1 VKAAAIVVAMLIV
14 LAGPAKAGHHRGVG
28 AQPASVASGF
38 SRTLDLTA
46 IDRSRIV
53 SAADRYL
60 TRPPQTI
67 MAFPAPRSAGGAHD
81 FFSEGDYW
89 WPDPSRPDGPYVRRD
104 GVSNPGN
111 FTAHRSAMIRLSVE
125 VPALTAAWIITR
137 DARYARHARSHLHAW
152 FVDAATRMN
161 PNLEYAQAIHGI
173 ATGRGTG
180 IIDTIHL
187 VEVARAAQLLH
198 RQQALSDTDFRAIA
212 AWFTDYTRW
221 MTTHAYGI
229 EEREAKNNH
238 GTCWVAQVAAFA
250 SLTGNREQLE
260 MCRTRFKTVLLPT
273 QMAADGSFPLELGR
287 TKPYGYSLFNLDAM
301 AAVCQILSTPADNLW
316 TFDLP
321 DGRGMRRALA
331 FMAPFIRDKRQWP
344 HPRDVQYDDE
354 WPMRHPSLLFGGL
367 ALDRPDYVAL
377 WKTLKPD
384 SDVDEVVRNF
394 FIRQPILWVD
404 AAAEPAPQEPQPP
417 RPPVQ
422 LQSPN
427 GLLHVVLQPDRDR
440 LTYSISMGR
449 DAVVEQ
455 SPLGIIVDGRDLA
468 DGVELGRVDTYQV
481 DDRYPWL
488 GVHNPAIRKCRGTR
502 VGLTHTATR
511 TAWSVEM
518 RACDDGAAFR
528 YIVPGDDDAKRT
540 PDEATT
546 FRLPAGT
553 TVWSHDFEG
562 HYEGLYVR
570 RDVAD
575 VPAREWVAAPLT
587 AKLPDGR
594 GYASITESA
603 VFGYAGM
610 ALRADGHRGFAARL
624 GHEEPVSYPYFLR
637 YTPEDMARL
646 GVAAP
651 IAGTITTPWR
661 VVIAGRTLNALV
673 NADIV
678 HNLAPAPD
686 PKLFPEGAE
695 ASWVRPGRAVW
706 RYLDGGENTFEG
718 IKQFSTLA
726 AQLGFEYHVV
736 EGIWRQWTDD
746 QMRELIS
753 HAKQQHVGI
762 WLWKDSR
769 TLTTVDEQRAFFD
782 KCRDLG
788 VVGAKIDFFDH
799 EAKEMIDRYQ
809 SILREAA
816 ARRVMVNFHGANKPA
831 GEARTW
837 PNELTR
843 EGVYGFE
850 HRGGSE
856 WARHNTTLPFTRYLA
871 GPGDYTPLV
880 LGDRRKE
887 TSWAHQIATAAVF
900 TSPLLVFGG
909 HPQSLLDNPAA
920 DLIKS
925 LPSVWDETI
934 VLPGSDIGEL
944 AAFARR
950 RRDTWFVAVLNGP
963 SARTLQIDLGFLGP
977 GRYDAL
983 LVRDERDNPA
993 AVRVERTMT
1002 TKRGSL
1008 AIDLRAGGGFVGRFT
1023 VSR

>member
-1 VKAAAIVVAMLIV
+1 VKAAALLIAC
-14 LAGPAKAGHHRGVG
+14 LASVF
-28 AQPASVASGF
+28 ASVADVP
-38 SRTLDLTA
+38 DLTA
-46 IDRSRIV
+46 IERSRV
-53 SAADRYL
+53 VAAADRYL

-67 MAFPAPRSAGGAHD
+67 TAFPAVRSAGGAHD

-89 WPDPSRPDGPYVRRD
+89 WPDPAHPNGAYIRRD
-104 GVSNPGN
+104 GESNPDN
-111 FTAHRSAMIRLSVE
+111 FAAHRRAMIRLSVE
-125 VPALTAAWIITR
+125 VPALTAAWIITG
-137 DARYARHARSHLHAW
+137 DARYAAHARNHLRAW
-152 FVDAATRMN
+152 FVDPSTRMN
-161 PNLEYAQAIHGI
+161 PSLEYAQAIHGV

-187 VEVARAAQLLH
+187 VEVAIAVDLLH
-198 RQQALSDTDFRAIA
+198 RRKAMSDADFQPIA
-212 AWFTDYTRW
+212 AWFADYTRW
-221 MTTHAYGI
+221 MTTHPYGI

-238 GTCWVAQVAAFA
+238 GTCWVAQVASFA
-250 SLTGNREQLE
+250 ALTGDRQQLE

-273 QMAADGSFPLELGR
+273 QMAADGSFPLEIAR

-301 AAVCQILSTPADNLW
+301 ATVCQILSTPSDNLW

-321 DGRGMRRALA
+321 DGRGMRRAMA

-354 WPMRHPSLLFGGL
+354 WPMRQPSLLFAGL
-367 ALDRPDYVAL
+367 ALDRPEYLAL
-377 WKTLKPD
+377 WRTLKAD
-384 SDVDEVVRNF
+384 SDVEEVVRNF
-394 FIRQPILWVD
+394 FIRQPLLWVD
-404 AAAEPAPQEPQPP
+404 TPQATPPAPQ
-417 RPPVQ
+417 RRAVQ

-427 GLLHVVLQPDRDR
+427 GLLHFALELDRDR
-440 LTYSISMGR
+440 LMYSITMGR
-449 DAVVEQ
+449 DVVVER
-455 SPLGIIVDGRDLA
+455 SSLGIVVDGRNLA
-468 DGVELGRVDTYQV
+468 DGVEIGRVDNYQL

-511 TAWSVEM
+511 TAWSVEA
-518 RACDDGAAFR
+518 RACDDGVAFR
-528 YIVPGDDDAKRT
+528 YIVPGDDNAKRT

-546 FRLPAGT
+546 FRLPAGA

-570 RDVAD
+570 RNVAD

-587 AKLPDGR
+587 AKLPNR
-594 GYASITESA
+594 SGYASITESA
-603 VFGYAGM
+603 VAGYAGM

-624 GHEEPVSYPYFLR
+624 GHDEPASYPYFLR

-646 GVAAP
+646 GLAAT
-651 IAGTITTPWR
+651 IGGTITAPWR

-686 PKLFPEGAE
+686 PQLFPDGPET
-695 ASWVRPGRAVW
+695 SWIRPGRAVW
-706 RYLDGGENTFEG
+706 RYLDGGENTFDG
-718 IKQFSTLA
+718 IKQFSA
-726 AQLGFEYHVV
+726 FAGQLGFEYHVV

-746 QMRELIS
+746 QLRELVG

-769 TLTTVDEQRAFFD
+769 TLTTLEEQRDFFD

-816 ARRVMVNFHGANKPA
+816 LHHVMVNFHGANKPA

-856 WARHNTTLPFTRYLA
+856 WAHHNTTLPFTRYLA
-871 GPGDYTPLV
+871 GAGDYTPVV
-880 LGDRRKE
+880 LGERRKE

-909 HPQSLLDNPAA
+909 HPQSLLENPAA

-934 VLPGSDIGEL
+934 VLPMSDIGEL

-950 RRDTWFVAVLNGP
+950 RGDTWFVAVLNGP
-963 SARTLQIDLGFLGP
+963 SARTIQIDLGFLGL

-993 AVRVERTMT
+993 AVRVERAGMAKGGT
-1002 TKRGSL
+1002 L
-1008 AIDLRAGGGFVGRFT
+1008 AIELRAGGGFIGRFST
-1023 VSR
+1023 SKR